1 MTSQTKAVLSYVF
14 LFFSG
19 IIFLITEK
27 DDKLTRLSAGQST
40 IFSLSFII
48 ANVILR
54 FIPLFGYLFSS
65 LLTFAFFITW
75 ILLIINANQNV
86 YLKIPLISFIS
97 EKYLA
102 KV

>member
-1 MTSQTKAVLSYVF
+1 MTSQTKAVFSYAF

-19 IIFLITEK
+19 IIFLIIEK

-40 IFSLSFII
+40 VFSLFFII
-48 ANVILR
+48 ANAIIR
-54 FIPLFGYLFSS
+54 FVPLFGYLFSS
-65 LLTFAFFITW
+65 LLTFAFFIVW
-75 ILLIINANQNV
+75 ILLIIKANQNI
-86 YLKIPLISFIS
+86 YLKIPLVSYIS